1 MATTTA
7 SGGED
12 GARLVRER
20 EPGEGMSSRRRP
32 RGFQGC
38 RGGLGRVRDDAGRVE
53 LARRVRARGDHALH
67 PSGRRRK
74 KTSLPLVGWART
86 GVGPGAS
93 VTGHKGELQVTFCSI
108 LFSFCFSFI

>member
-1 MATTTA
+1 
-7 SGGED
+7 
-12 GARLVRER
+12 
-20 EPGEGMSSRRRP
+20 MSSRRRP

-74 KTSLPLVGWART
+74 KTPLPLVGWART
-86 GVGPGAS
+86 EVGPGAA
-93 VTGHKGELQVTFCSI
+93 VTDHRGELQVTFCSI

>member
-1 MATTTA
+1 MAA
-7 SGGED
+7 LDESGMMQAGWSWP
-12 GARLVRER
+12 GA
-20 EPGEGMSSRRRP
+20 
-32 RGFQGC
+32 C
-38 RGGLGRVRDDAGRVE
+38 AHGG
-53 LARRVRARGDHALH
+53 HALH
-67 PSGRRRK
+67 PSGRRRM